1 MRTTNQVSERDA
13 SPVDPYHFESDREM
27 DQGRQNRG
35 RRQNRGQVKSGPLT
49 RLGAKYRLV
58 TKREDEDVT
67 VSESLI
73 PF

>member
-27 DQGRQNRG
+27 DQG
-35 RRQNRGQVKSGPLT
+35 RQNRGQVKSGPLT